1 MNSSKK
7 LLTVCFLGFIFFDS
21 SSCKVNRIDRIDN
34 TVGCDGIE
42 LIQPT
47 VESVKEHTVV
57 KTDKHLSAV
66 TSSNKQSQYQKELS
80 LKKEKEKEQEIIQ
93 KRIEIREKV
102 KKELLDILQ
111 KLDSI

>member
-21 SSCKVNRIDRIDN
+21 SSCKVNRIDN

-66 TSSNKQSQYQKELS
+66 NSSNKQSQYQKEL

>member
-21 SSCKVNRIDRIDN
+21 SSCKVNRIDN

-66 TSSNKQSQYQKELS
+66 TSSNKQSKYQKELS
-80 LKKEKEKEQEIIQ
+80 LKKEQEIIQ
-93 KRIEIREKV
+93 KRIEIREQV

>member
-80 LKKEKEKEQEIIQ
+80 LKKEQEIIQ

>member
-21 SSCKVNRIDRIDN
+21 SSCKINRIDN

-42 LIQPT
+42 IIQPT

-66 TSSNKQSQYQKELS
+66 TSSNKQSQYQKELL
-80 LKKEKEKEQEIIQ
+80 LKKEKEIIQ
-93 KRIEIREKV
+93 KRIEIREQV

>member
-21 SSCKVNRIDRIDN
+21 SSCKVNRIDN

-66 TSSNKQSQYQKELS
+66 SSSNKQSQHQKELL
-80 LKKEKEKEQEIIQ
+80 LKKEKEKEIIQ
-93 KRIEIREKV
+93 KRIEIREQV